1 MYSLFHVIDL
11 SLVAGYENIVMD
23 EILFMLMYNS
33 CVVEFCLLRPKL

>member
-23 EILFMLMYNS
+23 EILFILIYSS